1 MPVTIT
7 ITNAGRAAIVN
18 ATNTGTAPVTITQ
31 IGISA
36 TAHTPAPANT
46 ALPGEIKRLSAV
58 SGLVVADDTIHVSVS
73 DTTTDAYALRSFA
86 LYLADGTLFAIYGQA
101 DPILNKVAASIAALS
116 VDVVLADIDAA
127 TLTFGD
133 ASFVNPPASETVQGV
148 VELATVA
155 EAQAGIDALRALTP
169 ASAKAAVLGW
179 LLAQDG
185 AGSGLDADL
194 LDGQNG
200 SYYADIPARL
210 GYTPLQSQPGE
221 VAFFARSTAPAG
233 WLKCD
238 GSAVS
243 RTTYAALFA
252 AIGTTFGA
260 GNGSTTFNLPD
271 ARGEFI
277 RGWDDGRGVDAGR
290 GLGSAQGDD
299 LKAHRHY
306 LFTPTVASLPIT
318 NYPESSPAY
327 WGSGG
332 DQEYVI
338 DSNGGDAPNTGRTG
352 ETGGS
357 ETRPRNLALL
367 VCIKV

>member
-7 ITNAGRAAIVN
+7 ITNAGRAAIIN
-18 ATNTGTAPVTITQ
+18 AQNTGTAPVTITQ
-31 IGISA
+31 IGLSA

-101 DPILNKVAASIAALS
+101 DPILNKAAASIAALS

-127 TLTFGD
+127 ALTFGD
-133 ASFVNPPASETVQGV
+133 AAFVNPPASETVQGV

-169 ASAKAAVLGW
+169 ASAKAAILGW
-179 LLAQDG
+179 LLGIDG

-194 LDGQNG
+194 LDGQQG
-200 SYYADIPARL
+200 AWYADIPSRL
-210 GYTPLQSQPGE
+210 GFTPMPSNPGE
-221 VAFFARSTAPAG
+221 VAFFARATAPAG

-243 RTTYAALFA
+243 RTTYAGLFA
-252 AIGTTFGA
+252 VIGTTFGT
-260 GNGSTTFNLPD
+260 GNGVTTFNLPD
-271 ARGEFI
+271 LRGEFL
-277 RGWDDGRGVDAGR
+277 RALDDGRGVDAGR
-290 GLGSAQGDD
+290 TLGSPQADE
-299 LKAHRHY
+299 LEAHRHY
-306 LFTPTVASLPIT
+306 QYVNVAANTPIT
-318 NYPESSPAY
+318 SFPEAAPAY
-327 WGSGG
+327 WGQGG
-332 DQEYVI
+332 DQEYVT
-338 DSNGGDAPNTGRTG
+338 DTNGSDAATLGVTSS
-352 ETGGS
+352 TGGN
-357 ETRPRNLALL
+357 ETRPRNVALL
-367 VCIKV
+367 ACIKV